1 MDPESLA
8 TTTTNAP
15 RKVRFAPKV
24 PPRRDQKTVV
34 TKAEKVEDAVDAAQ
48 AEELLRRLNV
58 FVLSHHSC
66 LILHAGPAHVAFG
79 YGGSSP
85 SMRSYGAPKGVSTH
99 HSSYPNAGGAMRRV
113 EKEYKEPWDYYTN
126 YPVTLPL
133 RRPYSGDP
141 EHLDQEEFDEASES
155 LNYDECSTNA
165 AVELG
170 LTEGKETMLFLQLP
184 ASMPMIKQLPNTA
197 GSEMA
202 DTSKP
207 TKSGELLQKSCSLDE
222 LPAGFMGKI
231 LVYRSGAVKLKLG
244 DNLYDVS
251 VGLDC
256 VFAQDVVAIND
267 EEKHCCT
274 VGELDKRVIIT
285 PDVDSMLDGMADL

>member
-48 AEELLRRLNV
+48 AEELLRRLNE
-58 FVLSHHSC
+58 
-66 LILHAGPAHVAFG
+66 
-79 YGGSSP
+79 SSVNVK
-85 SMRSYGAPKGVSTH
+85 PKFERK
-99 HSSYPNAGGAMRRV
+99 AGGAMRRV